1 MGAGARLARWW
12 TPSAQRVSLRDGYA
26 LWAPVY
32 PPRPHNAVMEAES
45 AIVVPLL
52 AGAARCRALDVGTGT
67 GRNAAQLRA
76 AGARLVV
83 AVDLSPD
90 MLRRCGEPAGRVCAD
105 ALALPFSSESFGMVS
120 SSLMC
125 GDVDN
130 LAAWIREASRVLR
143 PGGQLVYSDFHPSWS
158 SAGWRRTFTAAD
170 GRTYELPFF
179 PHTIEQHLDVL
190 DEQGLEVRTVREPK
204 IAGRSTP
211 VVVVFHATKTRHR
224 AG

>member
-1 MGAGARLARWW
+1 
-12 TPSAQRVSLRDGYA
+12 
-26 LWAPVY
+26 
-32 PPRPHNAVMEAES
+32 
-45 AIVVPLL
+45 
-52 AGAARCRALDVGTGT
+52 
-67 GRNAAQLRA
+67 
-76 AGARLVV
+76 
-83 AVDLSPD
+83 
-90 MLRRCGEPAGRVCAD
+90 
-105 ALALPFSSESFGMVS
+105 
-120 SSLMC
+120 MC

-211 VVVVFHATKTRHR
+211 VVVVFHAMKTRHR